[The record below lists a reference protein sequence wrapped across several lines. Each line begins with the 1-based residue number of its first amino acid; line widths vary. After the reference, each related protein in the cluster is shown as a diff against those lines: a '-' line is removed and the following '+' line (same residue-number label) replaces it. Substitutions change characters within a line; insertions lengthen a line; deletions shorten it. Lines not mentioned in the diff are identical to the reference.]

1 MKELE
6 KVLEDKDFFDLELR
20 EGKDY
25 VLECIKNGL
34 IRDINESGIVL
45 YRDYTI
51 SQLLI
56 MMSKINKVNDD
67 KDYFDVFN
75 RQLLEI
81 MKKMQSSDIK
91 LKKTSRFI
99 KCDIVLNG
107 TKDRFSVNISRMSF
121 SPILNYNVD
130 GELLYIETNAST
142 SPLETA
148 SSLVDFFDKR
158 FLVNQVTNKLV
169 KTL

>member
-6 KVLEDKDFFDLELR
+6 KVLEDKDFLDLELR

-56 MMSKINKVNDD
+56 MMSKINTVNGD

-91 LKKTSRFI
+91 LKNTSRFI
-99 KCDIVLNG
+99 KCDIVVNG
-107 TKDRFSVNISRMSF
+107 AKDRFSINVSRLSF

>member
-6 KVLEDKDFFDLELR
+6 KVLEDKDFLDLELR

-56 MMSKINKVNDD
+56 MMSKINTVNGD